1 MLFDKFYFRT
11 CTMKVNIAHMAVYEW
26 QCDKTRRVD
35 LQSTIQTKHKSICNY
50 KVSELFGWQRCRWRS
65 GTGQKEI
72 HHGFHAARFQT
83 SFAKKKL
90 DDHEMPPFDFRCIE
104 EKEVIGCGSY
114 GIVYKARYIS
124 EDVVLKK
131 ILGESIDEEDSF
143 IKEARL
149 IRSLKHRNIV
159 SFKAFC
165 ASPLAI
171 MLEYVYFDFAPF

>member
-1 MLFDKFYFRT
+1 
-11 CTMKVNIAHMAVYEW
+11 
-26 QCDKTRRVD
+26 
-35 LQSTIQTKHKSICNY
+35 
-50 KVSELFGWQRCRWRS
+50 VSELF
-65 GTGQKEI
+65 ELVDN
-72 HHGFHAARFQT
+72 AAAGGLALDKRKSIMAST
-83 SFAKKKL
+83 LPSFKQALRKRKL